1 MAVVIMTYLDKMDIA
16 LVEVIK
22 EYLKSLGVDIFELE
36 DIDITTNYTAGTVIE
51 CAWVQIQEVEFF
63 VSEATVYNEEKNFS
77 LKTSFGS
84 GEWDYEEL
92 AAINIG
98 RQQYIVFRE
107 KKEK

>member
-36 DIDITTNYTAGTVIE
+36 EIDITTNYTAGTVIE
-51 CAWVQIQEVEFF
+51 CAWVQIQEIEFF
-63 VSEATVYNEEKNFS
+63 VSEATVYNEEKSFS
-77 LKTSFGS
+77 LGSFGA
-84 GEWDYEEL
+84 GEWVYEEL

-98 RQQYIVFRE
+98 QQQYIVF
-107 KKEK
+107 KEKGEVK